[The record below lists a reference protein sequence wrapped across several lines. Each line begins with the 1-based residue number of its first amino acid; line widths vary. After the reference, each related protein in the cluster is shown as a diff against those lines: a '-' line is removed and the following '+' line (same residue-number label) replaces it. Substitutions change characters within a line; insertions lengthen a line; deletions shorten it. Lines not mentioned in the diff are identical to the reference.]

1 MKNKD
6 ASKVFTRDHFTNKLI
21 GPAALP
27 PKDRQTQLFS
37 LLFM

>member
-1 MKNKD
+1 MKMMKTGD
-6 ASKVFTRDHFTNKLI
+6 GQKSFDKYKPI